1 MDGFSRLHEHIGTVM
16 ENHPESHQYMH
27 EAYDMSQ
34 QYLHLT
40 HADNRMQYQSSH
52 VVDADT
58 VVPEYQNMNR
68 VQRMPR
74 RQGRGGG
81 QRRAH
86 HDEAG
91 TSNQG
96 RQAPSHLGEAS
107 SSGFN
112 VEAAMQHGEASGSNT
127 QIGHNIFNF
136 EPSGSNTQFQY
147 MTPPPNLTFGSQDST
162 QFGNMFEN
170 CYQPAYDNNVNRNNS
185 PISFDIDMNVPWDQY
200 ETQVSQNE
208 TQEVVEEGRPR
219 RNRRAPDCGTGGRRG
234 HLH

>member
-1 MDGFSRLHEHIGTVM
+1 MDSISRMHEHIGTVM
-16 ENHPESHQYMH
+16 VNQPKSQRYMQ

-34 QYLHLT
+34 QYLYLT
-40 HADNRMQYQSSH
+40 HADNRMHHQSTH
-52 VVDADT
+52 MVDADT
-58 VVPEYQNMNR
+58 VVSEYQNMNR

-112 VEAAMQHGEASGSNT
+112 VEAAMQHGEGSGSNT
-127 QIGHNIFNF
+127 QFGHNIFNL

-147 MTPPPNLTFGSQDST
+147 MTPPPNLTFASQDST
-162 QFGNMFEN
+162 QFGNIFDN
-170 CYQPAYDNNVNRNNS
+170 CYHVNPPFEDNVNRNNS
-185 PISFDIDMNVPWDQY
+185 PVSFERFDINVPWD
-200 ETQVSQNE
+200 ESE
-208 TQEVVEEGRPR
+208 TQEVEEGRPR
-219 RNRRAPDCGTGGRRG
+219 RNRRAPSCGTGGRLG
-234 HLH
+234 HHH